1 MPIFVVRY
9 DYGKGA
15 THLGVEAAS
24 ADEVY
29 ERLQWVTVVNP
40 EAEGLTSSLVEKLKQ
55 KAHSI
60 DDPFWDEM
68 RRSKE

>member
-15 THLGVEAAS
+15 THLGIVAESVE
-24 ADEVY
+24 EIH

-40 EAEGLTSSLVEKLKQ
+40 EAEGLTPSLVQRLEQ
-55 KAHSI
+55 MARSI
-60 DDPFWDEM
+60 DDPLWDEM
-68 RRSKE
+68 RRTKQ